1 MVFVSHT
8 KPHGV
13 TLSAVAAVII
23 AFLAAFYFQPVQ
35 STQFTRASL
44 WLQMADAVLGLEQ
57 PSTAHSAATGI
68 EFIPQRFP
76 HILQAFFLLTA
87 AWVYG
92 SAAVRFCLPAVRLT
106 QVEKFVFDMGA
117 GLAILSLVTLTAGLV
132 GRLTVSAIFTPLV
145 IPFAAGF
152 LKRHQPPV
160 THHLQTDARTSSWIK
175 YSVVTTLVPF
185 VIYLLWG
192 AITPQTDFDVR
203 EYHLEG
209 PKEWFQQGSISCLR
223 HNVYTSFPFLSEMLC
238 LAGMIVTSDWRT
250 GALTGQLVLAVFQ
263 LLSAAAVFSVAR
275 RWLGTTPAWIAVL
288 IHLST
293 PWTLRISL
301 IAYTEGALTFY
312 LIASILLNL
321 NLQADT
327 ARSLNPLPLLFSGFL
342 AGSAMAC
349 KYTGLVLI
357 ITPLSASWLFHLI
370 QLRKNDSLPDS
381 KVIVRAAMAFTA
393 GIFLAVG
400 PWLARNWYDT
410 GNPIY
415 PLGYSFFK
423 STDWNAPLDH
433 RWKAAHSPTEHSLSQ
448 IPRHILDAALYN
460 TWTSPLLFGLALPA
474 APLLWR
480 RLPQTR
486 PLLAFAG
493 WVLFTW
499 WAFTHRIDRFWIP
512 IIPLMA
518 VLSSSLWLLGSQIVW
533 RRFLIAVCTLATI
546 WNLRLC
552 TMPQVG
558 FHAGLMD
565 LNTATQLVVRS
576 DIAVLNQQLP
586 HNAKVLMVGEAEVFD
601 AEFPLLYNTV
611 FDDNLFEAIAALPD
625 DLPPGSLKPL
635 RPAAEFLALCRE
647 QQITHI
653 FVNWS
658 EILRYRLPGSYGYSE
673 FVQPARF
680 SELVAAEALETPTIL
695 IRRSLDTL
703 SPVEQQEILR
713 WDGGDTL
720 VNTQAFHAVLLYA
733 LPDNQ

>member
-92 SAAVRFCLPAVRLT
+92 SAAVRLCLPAVRLT

-301 IAYTEGALTFY
+301 IAYTE
-312 LIASILLNL
+312 
-321 NLQADT
+321 
-327 ARSLNPLPLLFSGFL
+327 
-342 AGSAMAC
+342 
-349 KYTGLVLI
+349 
-357 ITPLSASWLFHLI
+357 
-370 QLRKNDSLPDS
+370 
-381 KVIVRAAMAFTA
+381 
-393 GIFLAVG
+393 
-400 PWLARNWYDT
+400 
-410 GNPIY
+410 
-415 PLGYSFFK
+415 
-423 STDWNAPLDH
+423 
-433 RWKAAHSPTEHSLSQ
+433 AHSPS
-448 IPRHILDAALYN
+448 
-460 TWTSPLLFGLALPA
+460 
-474 APLLWR
+474 
-480 RLPQTR
+480 
-486 PLLAFAG
+486 
-493 WVLFTW
+493 
-499 WAFTHRIDRFWIP
+499 
-512 IIPLMA
+512 
-518 VLSSSLWLLGSQIVW
+518 
-533 RRFLIAVCTLATI
+533 
-546 WNLRLC
+546 
-552 TMPQVG
+552 
-558 FHAGLMD
+558 
-565 LNTATQLVVRS
+565 
-576 DIAVLNQQLP
+576 
-586 HNAKVLMVGEAEVFD
+586 
-601 AEFPLLYNTV
+601 
-611 FDDNLFEAIAALPD
+611 
-625 DLPPGSLKPL
+625 
-635 RPAAEFLALCRE
+635 
-647 QQITHI
+647 
-653 FVNWS
+653 
-658 EILRYRLPGSYGYSE
+658 
-673 FVQPARF
+673 
-680 SELVAAEALETPTIL
+680 
-695 IRRSLDTL
+695 TL
-703 SPVEQQEILR
+703 SPRSCSTSIFKPTPPDPSIRFHCYSRDFWLVPP
-713 WDGGDTL
+713 WPANTL
-720 VNTQAFHAVLLYA
+720 ASYSSSHRFPRAGCSISSNFAKMTPCQI
-733 LPDNQ
+733 PKS